1 MKPQLSIIIPVVNEA
16 DQIASKLLALQ
27 PLRNRCQ
34 LLLVDGGS
42 DDNSAKIAKP
52 LVDQVLHSP
61 CGRARQMNCG
71 AAGAQADVLLFLHAD
86 TRLPDNAINLILQA
100 VTDGYQWGRFDVSFD
115 SSQPVFKLIAFMMN
129 WRSRLTGIA
138 TGDQALFMTR
148 QAFQAVVGF
157 PNISLMEDIAVS
169 TRLKKLG
176 RPCCLTVNVVTSA
189 RRWQQH
195 GILKTILLMW
205 WLGLSYFFGA
215 DPSDLVARYYRRP

>member
-1 MKPQLSIIIPVVNEA
+1 MKPQLSIIIPVVNEVG
-16 DQIASKLLALQ
+16 QIAIKLQALQ
-27 PLRNRCQ
+27 PLRDRCQ

-52 LVDQVLHSP
+52 LVDQVLQSP

-71 AAGAQADVLLFLHAD
+71 AAQAQADVLLFLHAD

-129 WRSRLTGIA
+129 WRPRLTGIA

-148 QAFQAVVGF
+148 QAFDSVSDF
-157 PNISLMEDIAVS
+157 PDIALMEDIAIS
-169 TRLKKLG
+169 ASLNKLG
-176 RPCCLTVNVVTSA
+176 KPCCCLKAKVVTSA
-189 RRWQQH
+189 RRRQQH
-195 GILKTILLMW
+195 GIVKTILLMW
-205 WLGLSYFFGA
+205 WLRLRYFLGA
-215 DPSDLVARYYRRP
+215 DPTDLVLRY

>member
-16 DQIASKLLALQ
+16 GQIVIKLQALQ

-52 LVDQVLHSP
+52 LVDQVLQSP
-61 CGRARQMNCG
+61 RGRARQMNCG
-71 AAGAQADVLLFLHAD
+71 VAGAQADVLLFLHAD
-86 TRLPDNAINLILQA
+86 SHLPDNAIHLILQA

-115 SSQPVFKLIAFMMN
+115 SPQPVFKLIAFMMN

-138 TGDQALFMTR
+138 TGDQAIFMTR

-157 PNISLMEDIAVS
+157 PDIALMEDIAIS
-169 TRLKKLG
+169 TLLKKLG
-176 RPCCLTVNVVTSA
+176 GPCCLTAKLVTSA

-195 GILKTILLMW
+195 GVFKTILLMW
-205 WLGLSYFFGA
+205 WLRFSYFFGA
-215 DPSDLVARYYRRP
+215 DPNELVASYYRRS

>member
-1 MKPQLSIIIPVVNEA
+1 MKPQLSIIIPIVNEA

-34 LLLVDGGS
+34 LVLVDGGS

-52 LVDQVLHSP
+52 LVDQILHSP
-61 CGRARQMNCG
+61 RGRAWQMNCG
-71 AAGAQADVLLFLHAD
+71 AAGAQAGVLLFLHAD

-176 RPCCLTVNVVTSA
+176 RPCCLTANVVTSA

-205 WLGLSYFFGA
+205 
-215 DPSDLVARYYRRP
+215 